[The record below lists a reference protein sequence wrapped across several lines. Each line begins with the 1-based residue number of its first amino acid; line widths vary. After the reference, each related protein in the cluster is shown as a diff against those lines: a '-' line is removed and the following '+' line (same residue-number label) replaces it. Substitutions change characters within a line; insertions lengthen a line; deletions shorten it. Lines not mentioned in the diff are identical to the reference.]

1 MMEELFDKIMDNK
14 ELTEEEVKVVE
25 KLKGEEITE
34 EEQEIYELFQER
46 DDFILDYDKKHFE
59 DINEKNK
66 VLAKLKYKELYENE

>member
-14 ELTEEEVKVVE
+14 ELTEEEARMVE
-25 KLKGEEITE
+25 MLKGEEISE

-46 DDFILDYDKKHFE
+46 DDFILDYDKEHFK

-66 VLAKLKYKELYENE
+66 VLAKLKYKELYEGE